1 MKFYPYVI
9 YYFRLNTNAEK
20 VYEVGGSAAG
30 VKATMRQAY
39 ASNNVV
45 HARKLLHNLARTLK
59 ADHPSAEIGLYRH
72 GKYSVRVRI
81 VDPSF
86 AGESKPQRHRVAW
99 PYLVGL
105 PEETLSDLSTLLLV
119 TPDEKAFSFAS
130 MDFDD
135 PLPSLL

>member
-1 MKFYPYVI
+1 MAVTITRGTTDPKLDEFVSALEKF
-9 YYFRLNTNAEK
+9 
-20 VYEVGGSAAG
+20 
-30 VKATMRQAY
+30 Q
-39 ASNNVV
+39 
-45 HARKLLHNLARTLK
+45 